1 MLDWLVTTIVKI
13 VLWLRYDI
21 RIVGLDKIAAKG
33 KTGIVFLPNHPALID
48 PVILYTYLQR
58 RFAPRGFGD
67 QDQVNRF
74 FIRFFAKRWGVR
86 TTPSIAKYGPAV
98 KAKVEEVLDESI
110 EDLKNGGNLI
120 IWPAGRVYHSRTESL
135 GANSSVERILRKCPD
150 VRIVLIRTKGLWGS
164 EFSWA
169 SGY

>member
-48 PVILYTYLQR
+48 PVIMYTYLQG
-58 RFAPRGFGD
+58 RFAPHGFGD

-74 FIRFFAKRWGVR
+74 LIRTFARRWGVR
-86 TTPSIAKYGPAV
+86 TIPSFEHYGPAARTQID
-98 KAKVEEVLDESI
+98 KVLDETI
-110 EDLKNGGNLI
+110 EGLKRGENLLL
-120 IWPAGRVYHSRTESL
+120 WPAGRVYHSCKES
-135 GANSSVERILRKCPD
+135 
-150 VRIVLIRTKGLWGS
+150 
-164 EFSWA
+164 
-169 SGY
+169 